1 MTARIHEPIAA
12 KQRRSALPVGKPR
25 DSFER
30 EADRAADAVARGDAA
45 REPVTHA
52 EPSSLQRAPHD
63 GRALGAAPVQV
74 DEALRSNG
82 QPLQAQ
88 TRSVMEDRLGFDF
101 GHVRVHTDSQAA
113 ESARGVRARAYTV
126 GSDVVFGAGEYAPT
140 SKEGQR
146 LIAHELTHVRQQAA
160 APPMLQ
166 RWNIFNEIAGWF
178 SSDTFDASTLS
189 TYLKNRDKDGTIE
202 DHSDSD
208 NKARA
213 VVAAWKK
220 DRTAFTLTPKLK
232 ALLIR
237 EMQSGFTGNDDE
249 QAILDL
255 LTTATDTE
263 LVELFTVQGLTAKS
277 LDSDFHGSES
287 DQLDAFFAR
296 RFVGGFEALKK
307 GQVQIKSVSDE
318 KAAAPDAPA
327 APEVPREDYVFIMG
341 QDPPKTGNPFYTEA
355 RKFFTV
361 HYPKAT
367 MVTTVRTLEG
377 LLSHIET
384 KIAKPIGNLYVVSH
398 GNQDGT
404 LSFGLNDADMKR
416 DPNHPTSIHG
426 DSRLSPMEVRNAL
439 HPASGESLLPAVGDK
454 IDAKT
459 TIHIRGCDLGQNKE
473 FVNLI
478 DEAFGGKGRVVASTH
493 EQVYGEDSVLGKSAK
508 AQAKKAIEDSEPMP
522 AAVDPTIKDKA
533 EKGKATKA
541 RTQAL
546 KDRQARIDQK
556 LAASKGDIET
566 AGKLAQTYEAMS
578 GVVMQRPGTSLF
590 SEAEV
595 KAEIDR
601 RYKHLSD
608 KQRAAF
614 VKTIVKTQRVET
626 KVIPRFKADV
636 PVTQAQARNTFA
648 GQLAAENFRPDK
660 KRDVVIKVEQQKDG
674 TEKHTY
680 RFFDASGAWQEP
692 FVEGIPVK
700 DDQILKEAQ
709 ADFPNPTSY
718 TWEIVRKQDGPR
730 LTISAV
736 AKRVFVDLH
745 HQSLDAK
752 AHDPFSPDEDNQ
764 VFYTWSTYDP
774 KDAAAKND
782 GKKK

>member
-1 MTARIHEPIAA
+1 MTRTRESVATPL
-12 KQRRSALPVGKPR
+12 RRSALPIGKPH

-30 EADRAADAVARGDAA
+30 EADRAADAVARGEAA
-45 REPVTHA
+45 REPVTRAH
-52 EPSSLQRAPHD
+52 PSSLQRAPHD
-63 GRALGAAPVQV
+63 GRALGAAPAQV
-74 DEALRSNG
+74 DDTLRSNG
-82 QPLQAQ
+82 QPLDAP

-126 GSDVVFGAGEYAPT
+126 GSNVVFGAGEYAPT
-140 SKEGQR
+140 SKEGRR
-146 LIAHELTHVRQQAA
+146 LIAHELTHVRQQTA

-178 SSDTFDASTLS
+178 SGDTFDAQTLS

-213 VVAAWKK
+213 IVTAWKK
-220 DRTAFTLTPKLK
+220 DRTAFTLTAKLK
-232 ALLIR
+232 ALLIK
-237 EMQSGFTGNDDE
+237 EMQSGFTGDDDE

-255 LTTATDTE
+255 LTTATDAE
-263 LVELFTVQGLTAKS
+263 LIELFTVQGLTAKS

-287 DQLDAFFAR
+287 DQLAAFFAR
-296 RFVGGFEALKK
+296 KFVGGFEALSK

-327 APEVPREDYVFIMG
+327 APEVPRDDYVFIMG
-341 QDPPKTGNPFYTEA
+341 QDPPKTANPFYSEA
-355 RKFFTV
+355 RKFFAI

-377 LLSHIET
+377 LLGHIET
-384 KIAKPIGNLYVVSH
+384 KIAKPIGNLFVVSH

-404 LSFGLNDADMKR
+404 LSFGLNAADLVR

-426 DSRLSPMEVRNAL
+426 DSRLSPMEVRDAL
-439 HPASGESLLPAVGDK
+439 HPASGKSLLPSVGDK

-459 TIHIRGCDLGQNKE
+459 TVHIRGCDLGQNKE

-493 EQVYGEDSVLGKSAK
+493 EQVYGEDSVLGKAAK
-508 AQAKKAIEDSEPMP
+508 AKAKKDIEDSEPMP
-522 AAVDPTIKDKA
+522 AAVDPAIKDKA
-533 EKGKATKA
+533 AKKAATNA
-541 RTQAL
+541 RAKAL
-546 KDRQARIDQK
+546 KERQARIDQK

-578 GVVMQRPGTSLF
+578 GVVMQRPGTTLF

-595 KAEIDR
+595 KAEINR
-601 RYKHLSD
+601 RYGHLSD

-614 VKTIVKTQRVET
+614 VKAIVKSQKVET
-626 KVIPRFKADV
+626 KVIPRFKEVV
-636 PVTQAQARNTFA
+636 PVTQAQARNTYA
-648 GQLAAENFRPDK
+648 GQLAAARFTPDK
-660 KRDVVIKVEQQKDG
+660 KQDVAITVDKEKDG

-680 RFFDASGAWQEP
+680 RFFDAAGGWQE
-692 FVEGIPVK
+692 FSVEGIPVN

-718 TWEIVRKQDGPR
+718 TWEVSRKQDGAR

-745 HQSLDAK
+745 HQSLDAG
-752 AHDPFSPDEDNQ
+752 AHDPFSPDEDNPI
-764 VFYTWSTYDP
+764 FYTWSTYDP
-774 KDAAAKND
+774 KDAAAKSD